1 MARLGRMTARRWWWV
16 AVLGMA
22 ALTGVL
28 AIVNLQ
34 TPWRLTLALTGI
46 ALLVVAWAVV
56 GDRRAESES
65 PSWTLVLLV
74 TAAAGIGTAG
84 YPTLAILQA
93 LAYPISW
100 VFAARSRDAVVGN
113 VLIAVAVGVGFA
125 IGIGT
130 GPEDIIQII
139 VTQSLALGFSLAM
152 GFWITRMVELGE
164 ERGRLLTELQGAQE
178 QIAALH
184 RDAGAAAER
193 EHLARELHD
202 TIAQDLTGLVMLAQR
217 ARREGAGAVETLALI
232 EENARGVLA
241 ETRALVAAG
250 ADPRLTTTEL
260 WRPVFERAGGIGP
273 PYIAG
278 GFATPLMAAIRG
290 ASNRGRFFLASERD
304 PEAEERNALE
314 TVALAVELGADVNAT
329 DRNGDTALHGAAS
342 RNFTT
347 IVRLLATH
355 GADLD
360 VENDAGRTPL
370 ALAIAAEAARGRRVV
385 ATSVPSGNTAEV
397 LRELGATEEQKGDE
411 TEDESR

>member
-1 MARLGRMTARRWWWV
+1 MTARRWWWV

-56 GDRRAESES
+56 GDRRAESEA

-130 GPEDIIQII
+130 GPEDIIQIL

-250 ADPRLTTTEL
+250 ASVETGETRLDLLNALRRIAERFQRETGVTVTVQGPERLVLPRDLEVVVL
-260 WRPVFERAGGIGP
+260 RCAQEALANARKHARASRIEVGLVAGDGAVRVTVTDDGIGFDP
-273 PYIAG
+273 ADAPD
-278 GFATPLMAAIRG
+278 GFGLPGM
-290 ASNRGRFFLASERD
+290 RD
-304 PEAEERNALE
+304 R
-314 TVALAVELGADVNAT
+314 
-329 DRNGDTALHGAAS
+329 
-342 RNFTT
+342 
-347 IVRLLATH
+347 
-355 GADLD
+355 
-360 VENDAGRTPL
+360 
-370 ALAIAAEAARGRRVV
+370 LAIVGGSLTV
-385 ATSVPSGNTAEV
+385 TSAPGEGTRLTAEV
-397 LRELGATEEQKGDE
+397 RVQELAL
-411 TEDESR
+411 

>member
-1 MARLGRMTARRWWWV
+1 MTARRWWWV

-28 AIVNLQ
+28 AIANLQ

-46 ALLVVAWAVV
+46 ALLVVTWAVV

-250 ADPRLTTTEL
+250 
-260 WRPVFERAGGIGP
+260 
-273 PYIAG
+273 
-278 GFATPLMAAIRG
+278 
-290 ASNRGRFFLASERD
+290 
-304 PEAEERNALE
+304 
-314 TVALAVELGADVNAT
+314 
-329 DRNGDTALHGAAS
+329 
-342 RNFTT
+342 
-347 IVRLLATH
+347 
-355 GADLD
+355 
-360 VENDAGRTPL
+360 
-370 ALAIAAEAARGRRVV
+370 
-385 ATSVPSGNTAEV
+385 
-397 LRELGATEEQKGDE
+397 
-411 TEDESR
+411 